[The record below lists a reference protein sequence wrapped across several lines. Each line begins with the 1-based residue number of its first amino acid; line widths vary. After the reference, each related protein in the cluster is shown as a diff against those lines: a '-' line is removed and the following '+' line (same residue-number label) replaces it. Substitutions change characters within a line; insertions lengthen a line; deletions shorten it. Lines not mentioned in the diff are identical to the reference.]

1 MSDYLNSIV
10 LRSLNLATVVQP
22 RVPQLFEEAPAPL
35 SDTPQQ
41 TTIISNASDLRDEVS
56 QVSATPPSQQNAAQ
70 HSTII
75 LEAAKTSGEIHPQP
89 QPPFTVPSLGPLPQ
103 VTDLAPANLISSAAP
118 DISQPTDTPVPPQN
132 LKTQTP
138 ADAEYAAST
147 IRPAEGTQRQQQHL
161 LRPAAPATTTKPQL
175 SQPMSPAFVPNVSA
189 AAQSMPIR
197 ISIGRVDV
205 RAIMPA
211 GPAKAT
217 VATRAK
223 PALSLENYLKQRE
236 EGKR

>member
-1 MSDYLNSIV
+1 
-10 LRSLNLATVVQP
+10 
-22 RVPQLFEEAPAPL
+22 
-35 SDTPQQ
+35 
-41 TTIISNASDLRDEVS
+41 
-56 QVSATPPSQQNAAQ
+56 
-70 HSTII
+70 
-75 LEAAKTSGEIHPQP
+75 
-89 QPPFTVPSLGPLPQ
+89 
-103 VTDLAPANLISSAAP
+103 
-118 DISQPTDTPVPPQN
+118 
-132 LKTQTP
+132 
-138 ADAEYAAST
+138 AAST

>member
-1 MSDYLNSIV
+1 
-10 LRSLNLATVVQP
+10 
-22 RVPQLFEEAPAPL
+22 
-35 SDTPQQ
+35 
-41 TTIISNASDLRDEVS
+41 
-56 QVSATPPSQQNAAQ
+56 
-70 HSTII
+70 
-75 LEAAKTSGEIHPQP
+75 
-89 QPPFTVPSLGPLPQ
+89 
-103 VTDLAPANLISSAAP
+103 
-118 DISQPTDTPVPPQN
+118 
-132 LKTQTP
+132 
-138 ADAEYAAST
+138 
-147 IRPAEGTQRQQQHL
+147 
-161 LRPAAPATTTKPQL
+161 
-175 SQPMSPAFVPNVSA
+175 MSPAFVPNVSA

>member
-1 MSDYLNSIV
+1 M
-10 LRSLNLATVVQP
+10 Q
-22 RVPQLFEEAPAPL
+22 
-35 SDTPQQ
+35 
-41 TTIISNASDLRDEVS
+41 
-56 QVSATPPSQQNAAQ
+56 PSQQTCCTAFVTCPVSSRSQAPESFTMSNFPFGSFGGQWRPVLSWA
-70 HSTII
+70 S
-75 LEAAKTSGEIHPQP
+75 
-89 QPPFTVPSLGPLPQ
+89 PPFTVPSLGPLPQ
-103 VTDLAPANLISSAAP
+103 VTDLAPASLISSAAP
-118 DISQPTDTPVPPQN
+118 YISQPTDTPVPPPN
-132 LKTQTP
+132 PKMQTP

-147 IRPAEGTQRQQQHL
+147 VRPAEGTQRQQQHL

-189 AAQSMPIR
+189 APQSMPIR